1 MKTVSVNAR
10 ILIGLAAMMILFT
23 GCRKDDPV
31 PEPEKIKEAT
41 DVNKFIYNGL
51 ATYYYW
57 EDNIPALNNSKYKVR
72 DSLNAFL
79 NKYTDP
85 EELFE
90 SLLYKRGEVDKWSLI
105 VDDSRIIDDWLAGIS
120 ESMGI
125 DIKLYYIRENSNEL
139 VGFIRYV
146 FGNSPAE
153 KAGLKRGDIFTTIDG
168 QKLTDANYRELL
180 FTKKTYTMGLA
191 TFTGSDFVSSGK
203 SVTMTAV
210 ILQENPIHMDTILTV
225 NDTKVGYLVYN
236 SFSNAY
242 DSLINTNY
250 DLELNRI
257 FGEFKDAGIQKLI
270 LDMRYNGGGYIS
282 SAVYLA
288 SMIHSAD
295 RFKIFAKY
303 QFNKNL
309 QDYYQK
315 NYGSNYFNLYF
326 TDNISKT
333 ERTAASQINSLGINS
348 IYIITSSETAS
359 APELL
364 INGLKPYMD
373 VIQVGENTA
382 GKNVGSW
389 TIRDYIGDTEEVN
402 PNHTWAMQPIT
413 LKIANSQDY
422 SDYTTGL
429 KPVIQLKEYPLDMK
443 PFADPEEPLL
453 KACTDHIRG
462 LKTAVVRKGKEF
474 RSFKYSDEMKPMNG
488 IMIGDAVGAPALLE
502 P

>member
-180 FTKKTYTMGLA
+180 FTKRIT
-191 TFTGSDFVSSGK
+191 
-203 SVTMTAV
+203 
-210 ILQENPIHMDTILTV
+210 PW
-225 NDTKVGYLVYN
+225 
-236 SFSNAY
+236 
-242 DSLINTNY
+242 DS
-250 DLELNRI
+250 
-257 FGEFKDAGIQKLI
+257 
-270 LDMRYNGGGYIS
+270 
-282 SAVYLA
+282 
-288 SMIHSAD
+288 
-295 RFKIFAKY
+295 
-303 QFNKNL
+303 
-309 QDYYQK
+309 
-315 NYGSNYFNLYF
+315 
-326 TDNISKT
+326 
-333 ERTAASQINSLGINS
+333 
-348 IYIITSSETAS
+348 
-359 APELL
+359 
-364 INGLKPYMD
+364 
-373 VIQVGENTA
+373 
-382 GKNVGSW
+382 
-389 TIRDYIGDTEEVN
+389 
-402 PNHTWAMQPIT
+402 
-413 LKIANSQDY
+413 
-422 SDYTTGL
+422 
-429 KPVIQLKEYPLDMK
+429 
-443 PFADPEEPLL
+443 PLL
-453 KACTDHIRG
+453 QAAILFPVENR
-462 LKTAVVRKGKEF
+462 L
-474 RSFKYSDEMKPMNG
+474 P
-488 IMIGDAVGAPALLE
+488 
-502 P
+502 